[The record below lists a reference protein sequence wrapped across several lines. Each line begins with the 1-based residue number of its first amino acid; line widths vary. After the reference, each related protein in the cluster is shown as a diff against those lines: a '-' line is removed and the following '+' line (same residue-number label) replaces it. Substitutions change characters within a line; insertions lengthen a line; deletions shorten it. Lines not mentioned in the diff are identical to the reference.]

1 MSIDTHI
8 KRESALSNRARLVL
22 FVLVMIMTSFL
33 DLSALIVTAIPNA
46 DKRVQLGFYLFKAVI
61 YKPKK

>member
-1 MSIDTHI
+1 
-8 KRESALSNRARLVL
+8 VL